1 MICVV
6 CQTSVLT
13 YQIISIFQLKFENA
27 PFPSI
32 TLCNLNPYKKS
43 AINQNPET
51 KAMIDA
57 YSKRISTG
65 DKSEGI
71 AAALASHLHSRG
83 DKFNIFHSIFHCVSI
98 RFKCVV
104 HSTFFPSNIRG

>member
-1 MICVV
+1 
-6 CQTSVLT
+6 
-13 YQIISIFQLKFENA
+13 LKFENA

-43 AINQNPET
+43 AINLNPET

-57 YSKRISTG
+57 YSKRISAG

-71 AAALASHLHSRG
+71 AAALASHFHSRG
-83 DKFNIFHSIFHCVSI
+83 TPCSYP
-98 RFKCVV
+98 
-104 HSTFFPSNIRG
+104 TFAFFLFELPILHL